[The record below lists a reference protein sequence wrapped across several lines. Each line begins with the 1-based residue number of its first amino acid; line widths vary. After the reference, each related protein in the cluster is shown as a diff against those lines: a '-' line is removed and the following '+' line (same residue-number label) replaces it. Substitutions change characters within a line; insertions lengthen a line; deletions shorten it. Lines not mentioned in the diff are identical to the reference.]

1 MAFCQRVARGAGAKS
16 GARDI
21 HLASLSDVGFQRR
34 YTKDNHEA
42 LKDNH
47 GAIKIQRL
55 AVGIHPNQA
64 LGAGNLQA
72 LDVTACRC
80 SVSKQIGEETLNCQI
95 KNLALALFALL
106 VLVDVRGTF
115 IYG

>member
-1 MAFCQRVARGAGAKS
+1 MW
-16 GARDI
+16 
-21 HLASLSDVGFQRR
+21 ASKEDRF
-34 YTKDNHEA
+34 HEA

-80 SVSKQIGEETLNCQI
+80 AVSKQIGEETLNCQI